1 MHSMTDILDVARVH
15 WDKHARG
22 RTLVDMESLADLLAK
37 RKKDEPADIGVI
49 KTYVQEQ
56 FNERVGVA
64 IRERDILI
72 TVRSSAVAGALRMR
86 MRDIS
91 ERLENSEKRL
101 VFRVGTL

>member
-1 MHSMTDILDVARVH
+1 MD
-15 WDKHARG
+15 
-22 RTLVDMESLADLLAK
+22 SLADLFAK

-56 FNERVGVA
+56 FNERVSVT

-86 MRDIS
+86 IHDIS
-91 ERLENSEKRL
+91 TLLENPEKRL
-101 VFRVGTL
+101 TFRVGTM